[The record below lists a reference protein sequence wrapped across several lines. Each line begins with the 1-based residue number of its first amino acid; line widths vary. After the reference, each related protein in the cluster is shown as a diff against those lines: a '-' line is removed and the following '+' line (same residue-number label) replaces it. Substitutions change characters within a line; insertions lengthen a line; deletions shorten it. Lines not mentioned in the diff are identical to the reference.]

1 MKLNILA
8 KEQKGDVMNEFQ
20 KNLQTDVKFYHV
32 RDKEKRP
39 IITVCLIYDP
49 ITHNIKR
56 GIALCSYK
64 DQPNKHI
71 GRKIA
76 FGRSSMLQNNTDF
89 LLFDRLRIERND
101 IRDEAKEF
109 LKANHMKY
117 KSEFNP
123 YLTEYEV
130 QLLFGKEP
138 RNETP
143 DKSN

>member
-1 MKLNILA
+1 MKLNTSI
-8 KEQKGDVMNEFQ
+8 KEQKENAMSENQV
-20 KNLQTDVKFYHV
+20 VKFYHV

-39 IITVCLIYDP
+39 IVTVCLIYDS

-89 LLFDRLRIERND
+89 LLFDRFRIERND

-109 LKANHMKY
+109 LKVNRMKY
-117 KSEFNP
+117 NREFNP
-123 YLTEYEV
+123 NLTNYEV
-130 QLLFGKEP
+130 QLLFGKGNI
-138 RNETP
+138 NETT